1 MPAIILLCR
10 GLFGKNVW
18 TLNFRYNPISD
29 LSIKRNKSSER
40 NLNENDKIT
49 SSTST
54 INSVND
60 HKEKLILPHS
70 ARSERTKSELSIP
83 TLNSVVKRDEEKL
96 NIFRTLKT
104 KQIKIEEHAVQRT
117 HSTDEKHI
125 PECKPRERQKHFES
139 IRLFLSHY
147 GFCSLDSMHHLINGK
162 QWNQSEIIDRL
173 QPSIQILD
181 SNIST
186 FMDDIKKLDKIS
198 PTLYCTGQI
207 FYLKRN
213 QYTINESFLNMK
225 TPEQLNSS
233 FLTMISQFGS
243 VVEIKRHCGWTGNVE
258 TSWKTV
264 SVAQSNKCPTSKTLA
279 EIDGDDS
286 ILYWVD
292 LTTEMAFY
300 LPHHFSTDNQSSEMR
315 ILIVWLEEFPEDL
328 DSILPGFFDFYVY
341 N

>member
-70 ARSERTKSELSIP
+70 ARSERTKSQLSIP

-117 HSTDEKHI
+117 HSTDEKHM
-125 PECKPRERQKHFES
+125 PECKPRE
-139 IRLFLSHY
+139 Y
-147 GFCSLDSMHHLINGK
+147 GF
-162 QWNQSEIIDRL
+162 
-173 QPSIQILD
+173 
-181 SNIST
+181 T
-186 FMDDIKKLDKIS
+186 V
-198 PTLYCTGQI
+198 
-207 FYLKRN
+207 
-213 QYTINESFLNMK
+213 LN
-225 TPEQLNSS
+225 
-233 FLTMISQFGS
+233 
-243 VVEIKRHCGWTGNVE
+243 
-258 TSWKTV
+258 
-264 SVAQSNKCPTSKTLA
+264 
-279 EIDGDDS
+279 
-286 ILYWVD
+286 
-292 LTTEMAFY
+292 
-300 LPHHFSTDNQSSEMR
+300 
-315 ILIVWLEEFPEDL
+315 
-328 DSILPGFFDFYVY
+328 
-341 N
+341 